1 MNQKSFLCCYNRRM
15 STENINLTEN
25 QREVLRAFLTLDLKP
40 TSDVAAL
47 IGVSRST
54 LTFALDGKRSLSEDT
69 VNKLLDVFGISNWEP
84 DPGVAHYL
92 RVGSD
97 IEPLQVLVNT
107 VFESAKMYYVKPFG
121 KVDLELPWTG
131 LFLLEYDNFATGKGL
146 LLVHRD
152 KMRSGKGVVS
162 ISADHAKPIT
172 PDAFKNIAWADQ
184 PELVLPDDVVRK
196 LEAPFYRQADTIQL
210 SELRRL
216 LNLSAEVNWVDV
228 RKAAEAAHMSAD
240 YVLKLIER
248 AQTH

>member
-1 MNQKSFLCCYNRRM
+1 M
-15 STENINLTEN
+15 STENINLTDN
-25 QREVLRAFLTLDLKP
+25 QRDVLRAFLTLDLKP
-40 TSDVAAL
+40 TSDVANL

-69 VNKLLDVFGISNWEP
+69 VNNLLDVFGIPNWEP

-107 VFESAKMYYVKPFG
+107 IFESAKLYYVKPFG
-121 KVDLELPWTG
+121 KVYLEEPWTG
-131 LFLLEYDNFATGKGL
+131 FFLFEYDNFTTGKGL

-152 KMRSGKGVVS
+152 KLRSGKGVVS

-184 PELVLPDDVVRK
+184 AELTLPDDVVRK
-196 LEAPFYRQADTIQL
+196 LEAPFYRQAEAINL

-216 LNLSAEVNWVDV
+216 LNVSAEVNWMDV
-228 RKAAEAAHMSAD
+228 RKAAEVAQLRPEE
-240 YVLKLIER
+240 VLKLIEQS
-248 AQTH
+248 QTR